1 MLVRPNP
8 GRVVWPAAMIVWGP
22 GFTSAGHRHHSVQL
36 IMALRG
42 DLLIRGASRGEWMK
56 CGAALV
62 RPDAAHE
69 VDARNT
75 TILIGFIDSES
86 ELGKALEER
95 IDGDISCIPEKE
107 VACWR
112 ASLGRTLTEPGVER
126 WVRTQLL
133 HRRRA
138 VRIHPRVNRVLKY
151 LREKL
156 GASYDFSL
164 KTLSDISGL
173 SQSRFMHVFT
183 ESVGVPLRPY
193 ILWLRLQRASC
204 DLMAGASAT
213 SAAHDAGFSD
223 AAHLT
228 RTFRRMLGV
237 TPTDLAL
244 RKRMSRGVSLGR
256 GESLSRADQSQ
267 SPHPGSLSRAKSAR
281 A

>member
-1 MLVRPNP
+1 MLVHPNP

-22 GFTSAGHRHHSVQL
+22 GFTNAGHRHHSVQL
-36 IMALRG
+36 IMVLRG
-42 DLLIRGASRGEWMK
+42 DLLIRGGARGEWMK

-62 RPDAAHE
+62 RPDAVHE

-75 TILIGFIDSES
+75 TVLIGFVDSES

-95 IDGDISCIPEKE
+95 IEGDISCIPEKE

-112 ASLGRTLTEPGVER
+112 ASLGSTLTESRVER

-138 VRIHPRVNRVLKY
+138 VRIHPRVNRALKH

-156 GASYDFSL
+156 GAPSDFSL
-164 KTLSDISGL
+164 KILSEISGL

-213 SAAHDAGFSD
+213 SAAHNAGFSD

-228 RTFRRMLGV
+228 RTFRRMLGM

-244 RKRMSRGVSLGR
+244 RKRMSRGVSLER
-256 GESLSRADQSQ
+256 VEPVSRVDQPQ
-267 SPHPGSLSRAKSAR
+267 RRYREPSPRARSAQ